1 MLYLSLGE
9 KTVVL
14 SKCEMKVTVFE
25 RLGKPETGH
34 LVSATHAKYRLPVVI
49 SRVFSPWAFLGDYP
63 SVASK
68 LKCCISSYPGRLEF
82 TGLESEVLV
91 PSAELPRA
99 KGRSDVSKWKC
110 PCGGNILGDLPHKTE
125 FPNPN

>member
-1 MLYLSLGE
+1 
-9 KTVVL
+9 
-14 SKCEMKVTVFE
+14 MKDWE
-25 RLGKPETGH
+25 SQRQAIWYQLRMP
-34 LVSATHAKYRLPVVI
+34 KYRLPVVI

-110 PCGGNILGDLPHKTE
+110 PCGGNILGDLPH
-125 FPNPN
+125 